1 MSYIEIYNET
11 LKDLLDPDRPPQ
23 IREHVEK
30 GVYLD
35 CTDYTI
41 TDMKQIDNLIQ
52 LGESNRHIGATK
64 MNERSSRSHTIFRI
78 EIESKSQDINDER
91 TLGAILNIVDLAG
104 SENAKNTE
112 AKGDRLV
119 EAGCINKSLSTL
131 SLVISQLAS
140 NNVGHINFRDSK
152 LTRLLQPSLNGNT
165 RTSIIACI
173 SPASSNRM
181 ESEGTLK
188 FACRAKNIVTVVKQN
203 SGYSDNIKDI
213 AILKREKYDLKLQI
227 AEYVSSVND
236 LNDKITKY
244 EEIDRLYN
252 NILEYISKNY
262 EPRILQYIENINDD
276 IVVEENENVNIIVY
290 IIYYYYY

>member
-1 MSYIEIYNET
+1 MTQIE
-11 LKDLLDPDRPPQ
+11 
-23 IREHVEK
+23 
-30 GVYLD
+30 
-35 CTDYTI
+35 
-41 TDMKQIDNLIQ
+41 NLITV
-52 LGESNRHIGATK
+52 GEGNRHTEETK

-78 EIESKSQDINDER
+78 EIESKSQDLDDDR

-104 SENAKNTE
+104 SENAKMTE
-112 AKGDRLV
+112 ASGMRLK
-119 EAGCINKSLSTL
+119 EAGNINKSLSTL

-140 NNVGHINFRDSK
+140 NSNRHINFRDSK
-152 LTRLLQPSLNGNT
+152 LTFLLQPSLNGNT

-188 FACRAKNIVTVVKQN
+188 FACRAKNIVTVVRQN

-213 AILKREKYDLKLQI
+213 AILKREKYDLKLKI
-227 AEYVSSVND
+227 AEYVSSINE

-252 NILEYISKNY
+252 DILEYISKNY
-262 EPRILQYIENINDD
+262 EPRILQYIENINDE
-276 IVVEENENVNIIVY
+276 IGIEENENTDITVLLLY
-290 IIYYYYY
+290 IYCQIEIKTNRLYNQLFIKSPKRQGK

>member
-1 MSYIEIYNET
+1 MTQIE
-11 LKDLLDPDRPPQ
+11 
-23 IREHVEK
+23 
-30 GVYLD
+30 
-35 CTDYTI
+35 
-41 TDMKQIDNLIQ
+41 NLITV
-52 LGESNRHIGATK
+52 GEGNRHTEETK

-78 EIESKSQDINDER
+78 EIESKSQDLDDDR

-104 SENAKNTE
+104 SENAKMTE
-112 AKGDRLV
+112 ASGMRLK
-119 EAGCINKSLSTL
+119 EAGNINKSLSTL

-140 NNVGHINFRDSK
+140 NSNRHINFRDSK
-152 LTRLLQPSLNGNT
+152 LTFLLQPSLNGNT

-213 AILKREKYDLKLQI
+213 AILKREKYDLKLKI
-227 AEYVSSVND
+227 AEYVSSINE

-252 NILEYISKNY
+252 DILEYISKNY
-262 EPRILQYIENINDD
+262 EPRILQYIENINDE
-276 IVVEENENVNIIVY
+276 IGIEENENTDITVLLLY
-290 IIYYYYY
+290 IYCQIEIKTNRLYNQLFIKSPKRQGK